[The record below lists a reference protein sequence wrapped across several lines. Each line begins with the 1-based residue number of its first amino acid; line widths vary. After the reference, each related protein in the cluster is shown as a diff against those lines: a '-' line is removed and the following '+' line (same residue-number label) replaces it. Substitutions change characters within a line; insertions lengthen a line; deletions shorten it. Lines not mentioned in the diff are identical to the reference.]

1 MKTKLVDCI
10 NQEISGR
17 KYGHNNNGKGRL
29 KAVSK
34 NIDYLND
41 KKDYQYLND
50 HNRKIYKGYKTLIK
64 DEL

>member
-1 MKTKLVDCI
+1 MKIKTMKTKLVDCI

-41 KKDYQYLND
+41 

>member
-1 MKTKLVDCI
+1 MKIKTMKTKLVDCI

-34 NIDYLND
+34 NIDYLIR
-41 KKDYQYLND
+41 YE
-50 HNRKIYKGYKTLIK
+50 R
-64 DEL
+64 